1 MSSLNLETLSQDEL
15 NKILKE
21 MYEKNRKLKKE
32 KSINLIK
39 KLQKQNEK
47 LSQVKSKSKSIPKP
61 KFKPKSKQKIKTF
74 NEYFQEC
81 IKNKTIPKDTPHYL
95 KKALERAMKEYEEG
109 IILEKSALTNFAEKY
124 VIEGVPGIIPIEYF
138 REKAPQIKDFLR
150 NHRNTKERMILV
162 CEMERQIIEK
172 SKGESKTTYEHDN
185 AYFQS
190 QTHINLEKTDVKVFL
205 KEMITEI
212 LGKLIIYQKKGSGW
226 YFKEVK
232 RLEIHIVEY
241 KPMRG
246 GSYIPLPEFI
256 TKKKS
261 IINIQ
266 NKENKCFLWSILRY
280 LHPVQ
285 MNEVRLT
292 DLRDYE
298 NDLNLKGIKFPVKVK
313 DITKFENNNPDLPEI
328 NVFSVNDNN
337 KIYPLR
343 INKKDCQKSIDLF
356 HYSEDE
362 KQHYSL
368 IKNFTRLVRSQYTS
382 HKSSKIYICKKCLT
396 HFTKEDLLEKHISSC
411 SKNETVAVKMP
422 SKNSI
427 LKFQN
432 HFKKLP
438 IPFAIYADF
447 ECFTIPVNSC
457 QPNPNKS
464 FTQGYQKHEP
474 TGYCLYIKAL
484 DGLNTN
490 FKPVVYTKK
499 TPDEDI
505 SKKFIKHVVKLTHQI
520 YQEYYTKPKPL
531 KLTSQEEK
539 DFKSAR
545 YCHICDQKLFGDK
558 KTGKILKVR
567 DHCHFTGEYRGAAH
581 NDCNLKCKKPLFLPV
596 IFHNLQ
602 GYDSHLFIKQLAEV
616 SGDLSTIPSTEEE
629 YITFSKRITVDHYY
643 SKNMGKLLPKK
654 FEIRFIDSFKFLS
667 TSLANLVSNLES
679 SDFKNLHKE
688 IKNNSSLLTRKGV
701 YPYDYVTSIN
711 N

>member
-1 MSSLNLETLSQDEL
+1 
-15 NKILKE
+15 
-21 MYEKNRKLKKE
+21 
-32 KSINLIK
+32 
-39 KLQKQNEK
+39 
-47 LSQVKSKSKSIPKP
+47 
-61 KFKPKSKQKIKTF
+61 
-74 NEYFQEC
+74 
-81 IKNKTIPKDTPHYL
+81 
-95 KKALERAMKEYEEG
+95 
-109 IILEKSALTNFAEKY
+109 
-124 VIEGVPGIIPIEYF
+124 
-138 REKAPQIKDFLR
+138 
-150 NHRNTKERMILV
+150 
-162 CEMERQIIEK
+162 MERQIIEK

-205 KEMITEI
+205 KEMIIEI

-298 NDLNLKGIKFPVKVK
+298 NDLNLKGINFQVKVK

-356 HYSEDE
+356 LYSEDE

-396 HFTKEDLLEKHISSC
+396 QFTKEDLLEKHISSC

-474 TGYCLYIKAL
+474 SGYCLYIKAL

-545 YCHICDQKLFGDK
+545 YCHICDQKLFRDK

-616 SGDLSTIPSTEEE
+616 SGDLSTIPSTEEK
-629 YITFSKRITVDHYY
+629 YITLSKRITVDHYY

-679 SDFKNLHKE
+679 SDFKNLNKE

>member
-1 MSSLNLETLSQDEL
+1 MSSVNLKNLSQDEL

-21 MYEKNRKLKKE
+21 EYEKNRKLKKE
-32 KSINLIK
+32 RSILLIK

-47 LSQVKSKSKSIPKP
+47 LSQAKSKSKSTTKPKP
-61 KFKPKSKQKIKTF
+61 KFKPNSKSKQKIKTF

-81 IKNKTIPKDTPHYL
+81 IKNKTIPKDTPRYL

-109 IILEKSALTNFAEKY
+109 IILEKSALSNFAEKY
-124 VIEGVPGIIPIEYF
+124 VIEGLPGLIPIQYF
-138 REKAPQIKDFLR
+138 EKVAAQIKDFLR
-150 NHRNTKERMILV
+150 NHRNTKVRMILV

-172 SKGESKTTYEHDN
+172 SKGESKTTYEQDN

-190 QTHINLEKTDVKVFL
+190 QTHINLEKTEVKVFL

-212 LGKLIIYQKKGSGW
+212 LGNLIIYQKKGSGW

-232 RLEIHIVEY
+232 SLEIHIVEN

-246 GSYIPLPEFI
+246 GTYIPLPNFI
-256 TKKKS
+256 MRKKA
-261 IINIQ
+261 IINMES
-266 NKENKCFLWSILRY
+266 KDDKCFLWSILRY
-280 LHPVQ
+280 LHPQ
-285 MNEVRLT
+285 EKHCTRIN
-292 DLRDYE
+292 DLIKFE
-298 NDLNLKGIKFPVKVK
+298 NDLNYEGINFPVKVK
-313 DITKFENNNPDLPEI
+313 NIQKFENNNPDLPGI

-356 HYSEDE
+356 LYSEDE

-368 IKNFTRLVRSQYTS
+368 MKNFTRLVRSQYTS
-382 HKSSKIYICKKCLT
+382 HRSSKIYICKKCLY
-396 HFTKEDLLEKHISSC
+396 HYTKEDLLEKHSLNC

-422 SKNSI
+422 TKNSI

-438 IPFAIYADF
+438 IPFTIYADF
-447 ECFTIPVNSC
+447 ECFIIPVNSC

-474 TGYCLYIKAL
+474 SGYCLYIKAL

-490 FKPVVYTKK
+490 FKPMVYTKK

-531 KLTSQEEK
+531 KITSQEEK

-545 YCHICDQKLFGDK
+545 YCHICDQNLFRDK
-558 KTGKILKVR
+558 KTGKLLKVR
-567 DHCHFTGEYRGAAH
+567 DHCHFTREYRGAAH

-602 GYDSHLFIKQLAEV
+602 GYDLHLFIK
-616 SGDLSTIPSTEEE
+616 
-629 YITFSKRITVDHYY
+629 
-643 SKNMGKLLPKK
+643 
-654 FEIRFIDSFKFLS
+654 
-667 TSLANLVSNLES
+667 
-679 SDFKNLHKE
+679 
-688 IKNNSSLLTRKGV
+688 
-701 YPYDYVTSIN
+701 
-711 N
+711 

>member
-1 MSSLNLETLSQDEL
+1 
-15 NKILKE
+15 
-21 MYEKNRKLKKE
+21 
-32 KSINLIK
+32 
-39 KLQKQNEK
+39 
-47 LSQVKSKSKSIPKP
+47 
-61 KFKPKSKQKIKTF
+61 
-74 NEYFQEC
+74 
-81 IKNKTIPKDTPHYL
+81 
-95 KKALERAMKEYEEG
+95 MKEYEGG

-124 VIEGVPGIIPIEYF
+124 VIEGLPGIIPIEYF

-150 NHRNTKERMILV
+150 NHRNTKVRMILV

-190 QTHINLEKTDVKVFL
+190 QTHINLEKTEVKVFL
-205 KEMITEI
+205 KEMIIEI
-212 LGKLIIYQKKGSGW
+212 LGNLIIYQKKGSGW

-246 GSYIPLPEFI
+246 GTYIPLPKFI
-256 TKKKS
+256 MRKKA
-261 IINIQ
+261 ILNME
-266 NKENKCFLWSILRY
+266 NKDDKCFLWSILRY
-280 LHPVQ
+280 LHPKEKHSTRI
-285 MNEVRLT
+285 N
-292 DLRDYE
+292 DLIKYE
-298 NDLNLKGIKFPVKVK
+298 NDLNFKEINFPVKVK
-313 DITKFENNNPDLPEI
+313 DITKFENNNPNLQGI

-356 HYSEDE
+356 LYSEDE

-382 HKSSKIYICKKCLT
+382 HRSSKIYICKKCLY
-396 HFTKEDLLEKHISSC
+396 HYTKEDLLEKHSLNC
-411 SKNETVAVKMP
+411 GKNETVAVKMP

-427 LKFQN
+427 VKFQN

-438 IPFAIYADF
+438 IPFTIYADF

-474 TGYCLYIKAL
+474 SGYCLYIKAL

-490 FKPVVYTKK
+490 FKPIVYTKK

-505 SKKFIKHVVKLTHQI
+505 SKSFIKHVVKLTHQI

-545 YCHICDQKLFGDK
+545 YCHICDK
-558 KTGKILKVR
+558 KT
-567 DHCHFTGEYRGAAH
+567 FQ
-581 NDCNLKCKKPLFLPV
+581 N
-596 IFHNLQ
+596 
-602 GYDSHLFIKQLAEV
+602 
-616 SGDLSTIPSTEEE
+616 
-629 YITFSKRITVDHYY
+629 
-643 SKNMGKLLPKK
+643 
-654 FEIRFIDSFKFLS
+654 
-667 TSLANLVSNLES
+667 
-679 SDFKNLHKE
+679 
-688 IKNNSSLLTRKGV
+688 
-701 YPYDYVTSIN
+701 
-711 N
+711 